1 MPYID
6 HVHIRSTNPA
16 KTIDFFKTFFG
27 ARVAREF
34 ENLGRKITVLS
45 LDSGSNLAILH
56 IPPAVENPK
65 PEMAIIDHIGLAV
78 KNIEALIRQLKEKGF
93 KFPVDL
99 SEAPS
104 GVKIAFCLGPDN
116 LYLELVERP

>member
-1 MPYID
+1 MPRID
-6 HVHIRSTNPA
+6 HVHIRSTNAA

-27 ARVAREF
+27 ARVAKEF

-45 LDSGSNLAILH
+45 LEGGSDLAILH
-56 IPPAVENPK
+56 LPPAVENPK
-65 PEMAIIDHIGLAV
+65 PEDAIIDHVGIAV

-99 SEAPS
+99 AQAPS
-104 GVKIAFCLGPDN
+104 GAKVAFCFGPDN